1 MSIKNIIQ
9 QENDLQEMSQQ
20 SLRNY
25 LNSPTG
31 QYNPYLVAGE
41 LQRKEQYAERK
52 MVEAPQQTV
61 VDELVQ
67 NTMPMGGMPQMPRPQ
82 EAMVSDTITETG
94 IANLPAPNI
103 GQNYAEGGIIGYEGG
118 GGVSGGGAFEDEIE
132 LGKAVM
138 EMAEDPSVVAEVGG
152 TALMKTLGVAS
163 PYIKGLGLAG
173 LFYSPELGNAEN
185 PDFAGYKP
193 VQNYAGGGR
202 VRFGTKVMEYGEKK
216 IEKIKDLYNKFTNK
230 KTATPPAPKKKLT
243 KKEQDA
249 FLKQQKTPPQTA
261 LEKANQFKDTRS
273 ATQKIKD
280 KAKELYR
287 STSPDKGPLTRAGI
301 AALRGTGQ
309 GVGPLTRGVKT
320 GATKYP
326 VESLLGLG
334 ALGYGADAIFGDT
347 PEEIAAAKAKAAEDK
362 AATDQAQLDL
372 VENTRLKNQAGLD
385 AAQAKRDAAA
395 KRRAYLALA
404 LGGAKT
410 MAGQSQYALTN
421 IGEGVGTGVAGLVE
435 LEEADAARQAT
446 VGIAEQKYM
455 NDLYKETISQMDTFN
470 DLKLKLRGGEDQTF
484 TQVFLGRLDDKG
496 IDPSDVTNPD
506 YIKIENETIIDLYP
520 GAAPR
525 GSTMV
530 AGQPFIGV

>member
-67 NTMPMGGMPQMPRPQ
+67 NTMPMGGMPQMPMGGMPQMPRPQ

-103 GQNYAEGGIIGYEGG
+103 GQNYAEGGIIGYDDGG
-118 GGVSGGGAFEDEIE
+118 
-132 LGKAVM
+132 
-138 EMAEDPSVVAEVGG
+138 EVGF
-152 TALMKTLGVAS
+152 LDQVRDFD
-163 PYIKGLGLAG
+163 YKGFLNDRLENAGRGLDERSARNAEMFRIYKETGSFPEMTEEELDDSMAFLPGAG
-173 LFYSPELGNAEN
+173 LKS
-185 PDFAGYKP
+185 
-193 VQNYAGGGR
+193 V
-202 VRFGTKVMEYGEKK
+202 
-216 IEKIKDLYNKFTNK
+216 TNK
-230 KTATPPAPKKKLT
+230 GIKTATPYFKKGLDYLKDKFKSTPKKKLT
-243 KKEQDA
+243 KKQNA
-249 FLKQQKTPPQTA
+249 AAKAQKKKATPQTA
-261 LEKANQFKDTRS
+261 PPQ
-273 ATQKIKD
+273 
-280 KAKELYR
+280 
-287 STSPDKGPLTRAGI
+287 GPLTRATVAGLKQI
-301 AALRGTGQ
+301 PK

-320 GATKYP
+320 GATRYP

-455 NDLYKETISQMDTFN
+455 NDLYKENLSQMNAFN
-470 DLKLKLRGGEDQTF
+470 DLKLKLRGGEDTGF
-484 TQVFLGRLDDKG
+484 TEVLMAKLENKG
-496 IDPSDVTNPD
+496 IDPSDVSNPE
-506 YIKIENETIIDLYP
+506 YIAIENETILERYP
-520 GAAPR
+520 GMAPA

>member
-67 NTMPMGGMPQMPRPQ
+67 NTMPMGGMPQMPMGGMPQMPRPQ

-103 GQNYAEGGIIGYEGG
+103 GQNYAEGGIIGYDDGG
-118 GGVSGGGAFEDEIE
+118 
-132 LGKAVM
+132 
-138 EMAEDPSVVAEVGG
+138 EVGF
-152 TALMKTLGVAS
+152 LDQVRDFD
-163 PYIKGLGLAG
+163 YKGFLNDRLENAGRGLDERSKRNAEMFRIYKETGSFPEMTEEELDDSMAFLPGAG
-173 LFYSPELGNAEN
+173 LKS
-185 PDFAGYKP
+185 
-193 VQNYAGGGR
+193 V
-202 VRFGTKVMEYGEKK
+202 
-216 IEKIKDLYNKFTNK
+216 TNK
-230 KTATPPAPKKKLT
+230 GIKTATPYFKKGLDYLKDKFKSTPKKKLT
-243 KKEQDA
+243 KK
-249 FLKQQKTPPQTA
+249 QKAAAKAQKKKATPQTA
-261 LEKANQFKDTRS
+261 PPQ
-273 ATQKIKD
+273 
-280 KAKELYR
+280 
-287 STSPDKGPLTRAGI
+287 GPLTRATVAGLKQI
-301 AALRGTGQ
+301 PK

-320 GATKYP
+320 GATRYP

-455 NDLYKETISQMDTFN
+455 NDLYKENLSQMNAFN
-470 DLKLKLRGGEDQTF
+470 DLKLKLRGGEDTGF
-484 TQVFLGRLDDKG
+484 TEVLMAKLENKG
-496 IDPSDVTNPD
+496 IDPSDVSNPE
-506 YIKIENETIIDLYP
+506 YIAIENETILERYP
-520 GAAPR
+520 GMAPA

>member
-1 MSIKNIIQ
+1 MSIKNIVQ

-20 SLRNY
+20 SLANY
-25 LNSPTG
+25 LNNPTG

-41 LQRKEQYAERK
+41 LQRKEQYAQRQ
-52 MVEAPQQTV
+52 MVEAPKETV
-61 VDELVQ
+61 VDELVAQ
-67 NTMPMGGMPQMPRPQ
+67 AMPMGGMPMGGMPMPRPQ
-82 EAMVSDTITETG
+82 EAMMPDAITETG
-94 IANLPAPNI
+94 VANLPAPNI
-103 GQNYAEGGIIGYEGG
+103 GQNYAEGGIIGYEDGG
-118 GGVSGGGAFEDEIE
+118 
-132 LGKAVM
+132 
-138 EMAEDPSVVAEVGG
+138 EVD
-152 TALMKTLGVAS
+152 
-163 PYIKGLGLAG
+163 YKGLGEDLAVEAG
-173 LFYSPELGNAEN
+173 LMSIFGLPGMFMAPSELGDATIYDDE
-185 PDFAGYKP
+185 DFAEALANQDSDMTGAAAVGAGVVANEARKKAAKTKIKP
-193 VQNYAGGGR
+193 IKPTKAGLVKAGGVAALEAG
-202 VRFGTKVMEYGEKK
+202 KK
-216 IEKIKDLYNKFTNK
+216 ILNKLKPNK
-230 KTATPPAPKKKLT
+230 KTPPTSKTTTPPPAPK
-243 KKEQDA
+243 
-249 FLKQQKTPPQTA
+249 
-261 LEKANQFKDTRS
+261 
-273 ATQKIKD
+273 
-280 KAKELYR
+280 
-287 STSPDKGPLTRAGI
+287 KGPLTRATVAGLKQI
-301 AALRGTGQ
+301 PK

-320 GATKYP
+320 AATRYP

-334 ALGYGADAIFGDT
+334 GLGYGANAIFGESDK
-347 PEEIAAAKAKAAEDK
+347 EEAARLAADDAKKAAA
-362 AATDQAQLDL
+362 DQAQLDL
-372 VENTRLKNQAGLD
+372 VENARLKNQSYLD

-446 VGIAEQKYM
+446 IGIAEQKYM

>member
-20 SLRNY
+20 SLRDY

-41 LQRKEQYAERK
+41 LQRKEEYAERK

-67 NTMPMGGMPQMPRPQ
+67 NTMPMGGMPQMPMGGMPQMPRPQ

-103 GQNYAEGGIIGYEGG
+103 GQNYAEGGIIGYDDGG
-118 GGVSGGGAFEDEIE
+118 
-132 LGKAVM
+132 
-138 EMAEDPSVVAEVGG
+138 EVGF
-152 TALMKTLGVAS
+152 LDQVRDFD
-163 PYIKGLGLAG
+163 YKGFLNDRLENAGRGLDERSARNAEMFRIYKETGSFPEMTEEELDDSMAFLPGAG
-173 LFYSPELGNAEN
+173 LKS
-185 PDFAGYKP
+185 
-193 VQNYAGGGR
+193 V
-202 VRFGTKVMEYGEKK
+202 
-216 IEKIKDLYNKFTNK
+216 TNK
-230 KTATPPAPKKKLT
+230 GIKTATPYVKKAVDYVKDKFKSTPKKKLT

-320 GATKYP
+320 GATRYP

-410 MAGQSQYALTN
+410 MAGQSQYALSN
-421 IGEGVGTGVAGLVE
+421 IGEGLGTGVAGLVE

-455 NDLYKETISQMDTFN
+455 NDLYKESISQMDTFN

-484 TQVFLGRLDDKG
+484 TQVFLGRLDDRG
-496 IDPSDVTNPD
+496 IDPSDVTNPE

-520 GAAPR
+520 GTAPR

-530 AGQPFIGV
+530 AGQPFIEA

>member
-67 NTMPMGGMPQMPRPQ
+67 NTMPMGGMPQMPMGGMPQMPRPQ

-103 GQNYAEGGIIGYEGG
+103 GQNYAEGGIIGYDDGG
-118 GGVSGGGAFEDEIE
+118 
-132 LGKAVM
+132 
-138 EMAEDPSVVAEVGG
+138 EVGF
-152 TALMKTLGVAS
+152 LDQVRDFD
-163 PYIKGLGLAG
+163 YKGFLNDRLENAGRGLDERSARNAEMFRIYKETGSFPEMTEEELDDSMAFLPGAG
-173 LFYSPELGNAEN
+173 LKS
-185 PDFAGYKP
+185 
-193 VQNYAGGGR
+193 V
-202 VRFGTKVMEYGEKK
+202 
-216 IEKIKDLYNKFTNK
+216 TNK
-230 KTATPPAPKKKLT
+230 GIKTATPYFKKGLDYLKDKFKSTPKKKLT
-243 KKEQDA
+243 KK
-249 FLKQQKTPPQTA
+249 QKAAAKAQKKKATPQTA
-261 LEKANQFKDTRS
+261 PPQ
-273 ATQKIKD
+273 
-280 KAKELYR
+280 
-287 STSPDKGPLTRAGI
+287 GPLTRATVAGLKQI
-301 AALRGTGQ
+301 PK

-320 GATKYP
+320 GATRYP

-455 NDLYKETISQMDTFN
+455 NDLYKENLSQMNAFN
-470 DLKLKLRGGEDQTF
+470 DLKLKLRGGEDTGF
-484 TQVFLGRLDDKG
+484 TEVLMAKLENKG
-496 IDPSDVTNPD
+496 IDPSDVSNPE
-506 YIKIENETIIDLYP
+506 YIAIENETILERYP
-520 GAAPR
+520 GMAPA

>member
-67 NTMPMGGMPQMPRPQ
+67 NTMPMGGMPQMPMGGMPQMPRPQ

-103 GQNYAEGGIIGYEGG
+103 GQNYAEGGIIGYDDGG
-118 GGVSGGGAFEDEIE
+118 
-132 LGKAVM
+132 
-138 EMAEDPSVVAEVGG
+138 EVGF
-152 TALMKTLGVAS
+152 LDQVRDFD
-163 PYIKGLGLAG
+163 YKGFLNDRLENAGRGLDERSARNAEMFRIYKETGSFPEMTEEELDDSMAFLPGAG
-173 LFYSPELGNAEN
+173 LKS
-185 PDFAGYKP
+185 
-193 VQNYAGGGR
+193 V
-202 VRFGTKVMEYGEKK
+202 
-216 IEKIKDLYNKFTNK
+216 TNK
-230 KTATPPAPKKKLT
+230 GIKTATPYFKKGLDYLKDKFKSTPKKKLT
-243 KKEQDA
+243 KK
-249 FLKQQKTPPQTA
+249 QKAAAKAQKKKATPQTA
-261 LEKANQFKDTRS
+261 PPQ
-273 ATQKIKD
+273 
-280 KAKELYR
+280 
-287 STSPDKGPLTRAGI
+287 GPLTRATVAGLKQI
-301 AALRGTGQ
+301 PK

-320 GATKYP
+320 GATRYP

-455 NDLYKETISQMDTFN
+455 NDLYKENLSQMNAFN
-470 DLKLKLRGGEDQTF
+470 DLKLKLRGGEDTGF
-484 TQVFLGRLDDKG
+484 TEVLMAKLENKG
-496 IDPSDVTNPD
+496 IDPSDVSNPE
-506 YIKIENETIIDLYP
+506 YIAIENETILERYP
-520 GAAPR
+520 GMAPA
-525 GSTMV
+525 GSTIID
-530 AGQPFIGV
+530 GQSFIGV